1 MRIGLFDSGIGGL
14 TVLKE
19 FLKVNTS
26 NDYIYVGDTK
36 RVPYGSKSSA
46 NIKLFARQIV
56 DFLITQKVDMIV
68 IACGTV
74 TAVAIN
80 ELKSSYGIPI
90 YGVIEPTCDYIN
102 QSDSKHIGIIATNAT
117 IKSKE
122 WDKRISNKQVTGIKT
137 PLLVP
142 IIEEGCA
149 NEQVIDLV
157 LDMYLKEFKGIDAL
171 VLGCTHYPLLDNKIN
186 DYFNNHVKVI
196 NMGAVS
202 AERLLT
208 KDVSN
213 TGNIDLYFT
222 DMTDE
227 MNNFI
232 DDYLSPYQYHT
243 HITSLEQE

>member
-1 MRIGLFDSGIGGL
+1 MKIGLFDSGIGGL

-36 RVPYGSKSSA
+36 RVPYGSKSSE
-46 NIKLFARQIV
+46 NIKLFAKQIV

-80 ELKSSYGIPI
+80 ELKNNYGIPI
-90 YGVIEPTCDYIN
+90 YGVIEPTCEYIN
-102 QSDSKHIGIIATNAT
+102 NNNFDHVGIIATNAS

-122 WDKRISNKQVTGIKT
+122 WDKRITNKQVTGIKT

-142 IIEEGCA
+142 IIEEGCP
-149 NEQVIDLV
+149 NNQVVDLV
-157 LDMYLKEFKGIDAL
+157 LDMYLKDFSKIDAL
-171 VLGCTHYPLLDNKIN
+171 VLGCTHYPLLDDKIN
-186 DYFNNHVKVI
+186 DYFNNQIKVI
-196 NMGAVS
+196 NMGQIS
-202 AERLLT
+202 AERLLEPDQC
-208 KDVSN
+208 KNS
-213 TGNIDLYFT
+213 NIDLYFT
-222 DMTDE
+222 DMTEE

-232 DDYLSPYQYHT
+232 DNYLKPYHYQI
-243 HITSLEQE
+243 HITSLE